1 MSRVILTAPRHAKLA
16 TLRVVF
22 DETDRVWRWT
32 VCVDFRTV
40 NGRALTQEAAWEA
53 VRACVA
59 RMDSEVPHAAS
70 VCVGRQLQA

>member
-1 MSRVILTAPRHAKLA
+1 MSRVTITAPRHARLA

-32 VCVDFRTV
+32 VSVDFRTV
-40 NGRALTQEAAWEA
+40 NSRALTQEAAWEA

-59 RMDSEVPHAAS
+59 RLDAEATHAA
-70 VCVGRQLQA
+70 